1 MLAGS
6 ERTQRAW
13 EGANLGAPVVW
24 FEVAGRDLDA
34 LRQFY
39 SRLFGWRIELDP
51 AAPMP
56 YGLVHTGAEG
66 GIPGGIYAPG
76 EPAGSY
82 VSFYVAV
89 EDLERALARAETL
102 GAKLAQP
109 PTPLADGSRVAMV
122 NDPEGH
128 RIGLI
133 QQATPPA

>member
-1 MLAGS
+1 M
-6 ERTQRAW
+6 
-13 EGANLGAPVVW
+13 GAPVVW

-39 SRLFGWRIELDP
+39 GSLFGWRIDLDP

-56 YGLVHTGAEG
+56 YGLVKTGAEG
-66 GIPGGIYAPG
+66 GIPGGVYAPG
-76 EPAGSY
+76 EPVGSY

-89 EDLERALARAETL
+89 DDLEKALRQAEGL
-102 GAKLAQP
+102 GAKVAQP
-109 PTPLADGSRVAMV
+109 PTPLADGTRIAMF

-133 QQATPPA
+133 KQAAPQA

>member
-1 MLAGS
+1 M
-6 ERTQRAW
+6 
-13 EGANLGAPVVW
+13 GAPVVW

-39 SRLFGWRIELDP
+39 SGLFGWRIELDS

-56 YGLVHTGAEG
+56 YGLVNTGADA
-66 GIPGGIYAPG
+66 GIPGGVYAPG
-76 EPAGSY
+76 EAVGSY

-89 EDLERALARAETL
+89 DDLDGSLRQAEGL
-102 GAKLAQP
+102 GAKVAQP
-109 PTPLADGSRVAMV
+109 PTAMADGSRVAMF

-133 QQATPPA
+133 QQAKPRA

>member
-1 MLAGS
+1 
-6 ERTQRAW
+6 
-13 EGANLGAPVVW
+13 LGAPVVW

-56 YGLVHTGAEG
+56 YGLVQTGAEG

-76 EPAGSY
+76 EPVGSY

-89 EDLERALARAETL
+89 EDLERSLAQAETL
-102 GAKLAQP
+102 GAKVAQP

-133 QQATPPA
+133 QQATAQA

>member
-1 MLAGS
+1 M
-6 ERTQRAW
+6 EVTK
-13 EGANLGAPVVW
+13 LGAPVVW
-24 FEVAGRDLDA
+24 FEVAGRDLEA

-39 SRLFGWRIELDP
+39 RGLFGWRIELDP

-56 YGLVHTGAEG
+56 YGLVHTDAEG

-76 EPAGSY
+76 EPVGSY

-89 EDLERALARAETL
+89 DDLKRSLGQAETL
-102 GAKLAQP
+102 GAKVAQP
-109 PTPLADGSRVAMV
+109 LTPLADGSRVAMV

-133 QQATPPA
+133 QQATPSA

>member
-1 MLAGS
+1 M
-6 ERTQRAW
+6 
-13 EGANLGAPVVW
+13 GAPVVW
-24 FEVAGRDLDA
+24 FEVAGRDLDT

-39 SRLFGWRIELDP
+39 SSLFGWRIELDP
-51 AAPMP
+51 AAPIP
-56 YGLVHTGAEG
+56 YGLVKTGAEG

-76 EPAGSY
+76 EPAGSS

-89 EDLERALARAETL
+89 DDLERSLQQAETL
-102 GAKLAQP
+102 GAKVAQP

-128 RIGLI
+128 RIGLL

>member
-1 MLAGS
+1 M
-6 ERTQRAW
+6 
-13 EGANLGAPVVW
+13 GAPVVW

-39 SRLFGWRIELDP
+39 SSLFGWRIELDP

-56 YGLVHTGAEG
+56 YGMVNTGAEG
-66 GIPGGIYAPG
+66 GIPGGVWAPG
-76 EPAGSY
+76 ESVGSY

-89 EDLERALARAETL
+89 DDLERSLRQAEAL
-102 GAKLAQP
+102 GAKTAQP
-109 PTPLADGSRVAMV
+109 PAPLADGSRVAML

-133 QQATPPA
+133 QQARQQA

>member
-1 MLAGS
+1 M
-6 ERTQRAW
+6 
-13 EGANLGAPVVW
+13 GAPVVW
-24 FEVAGRDLDA
+24 FEVAGRDLEV

-39 SRLFGWRIELDP
+39 SGLFGWRIELDP

-56 YGLVHTGAEG
+56 YGLVQTDAEG

-76 EPAGSY
+76 EPVGSY

-89 EDLERALARAETL
+89 DDLERSLQQAEAL

-128 RIGLI
+128 RISLI
-133 QQATPPA
+133 Q

>member
-1 MLAGS
+1 M
-6 ERTQRAW
+6 
-13 EGANLGAPVVW
+13 GAPVVW

-39 SRLFGWRIELDP
+39 SRLFGWRIELDQ

-56 YGLVHTGAEG
+56 YGRVDTGAEG
-66 GIPGGIYAPG
+66 GIPGGMYAPG
-76 EPAGSY
+76 EPVGDY

-89 EDLERALARAETL
+89 DNLEGSLAQAETL
-102 GAKLAQP
+102 GAKVAQP

-133 QQATPPA
+133 QQARQQA

>member
-1 MLAGS
+1 M
-6 ERTQRAW
+6 
-13 EGANLGAPVVW
+13 GAPVVW

-39 SRLFGWRIELDP
+39 GSLFGWTIELDP

-56 YGLVHTGAEG
+56 YGMVNTRAEG
-66 GIPGGIYAPG
+66 GIPGGVWAPG
-76 EPAGSY
+76 EPVGSY

-89 EDLERALARAETL
+89 DDLERSLQQAEAL
-102 GAKLAQP
+102 GAKVAQP
-109 PTPLADGSRVAMV
+109 PMPLPDGSRIAMF

-133 QQATPPA
+133 QQTGPRA

>member
-1 MLAGS
+1 M
-6 ERTQRAW
+6 
-13 EGANLGAPVVW
+13 GAPVVW

-39 SRLFGWRIELDP
+39 SGLFGWRIELDS

-56 YGLVHTGAEG
+56 HGVVSTGADA
-66 GIPGGIYAPG
+66 GIPGGVYAPG
-76 EPAGSY
+76 EAVGSY

-89 EDLERALARAETL
+89 DDLDGSLRQAEGL
-102 GAKLAQP
+102 GAKVAQS
-109 PTPLADGSRVAMV
+109 PTALADGSRVAMV

-133 QQATPPA
+133 QQAKPQG